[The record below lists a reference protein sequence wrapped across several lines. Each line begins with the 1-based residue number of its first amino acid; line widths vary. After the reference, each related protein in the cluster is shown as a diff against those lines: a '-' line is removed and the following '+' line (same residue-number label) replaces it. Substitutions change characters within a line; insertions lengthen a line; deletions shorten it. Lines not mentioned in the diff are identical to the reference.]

1 MTKKNKNIAI
11 IDYGVGNLHSLIK
24 AFNNFGQNAFITE
37 EMNDIKSAD
46 AIVLPGVGAFKSGMK
61 GLIVRGLVNTVKD
74 FSKTGKPI
82 LGICLGAQ
90 LLMSKGYEFG
100 AFDGLDIISGEVSV
114 FKKIK
119 DKIPHIGWNEV
130 YQKKLKVESVKL
142 KVKNTKWKGTILNS
156 IRENSDLYF
165 VHSYLLKPKNKKN
178 ILSLTKYGGLEF
190 CSAIYKDNI
199 YGCQFHPEKSGETGL
214 KIIKNF
220 INLI

>member
-1 MTKKNKNIAI
+1 MNKAKKNIAI

-37 EMNDIKSAD
+37 EADDIKSAN
-46 AIVLPGVGAFKSGMK
+46 AIVLPGVGAFKSGME
-61 GLIVRGLVNTVKD
+61 GLIIRDLVNTVKD

-100 AFDGLDIISGEVSV
+100 TFDGLDIIRGEVEI

-119 DKIPHIGWNEV
+119 DKIPHIGWNEAFSPKEV
-130 YQKKLKVESVKL
+130 SWSK
-142 KVKNTKWKGTILNS
+142 TILRS
-156 IRENSDLYF
+156 IKQYSDLYF

-190 CSAIYKDNI
+190 CSAIYKDNV
-199 YGCQFHPEKSGETGL
+199 YGCQFHPEKSGEVGL